1 MSETLRVVF
10 NIVLWVAVPA
20 ILVIAVIKTSRLS
33 RHAGDEKRASA
44 ARSGFWGGII
54 LSLIALIYQVGIF
67 LKTGFPDRD
76 LFGGFDLWLALTSAV
91 VGYLLSIGGK
101 KAVPTKLVGLVVLI
115 LTFLSS
121 YALIHYLL
129 IRTYNDVVLSL
140 VLGVTFGVL
149 VHYAA
154 GPATLGIRR
163 RPGGR

>member
-10 NIVLWVAVPA
+10 YIILWIAVPA
-20 ILVIAVIKTSRLS
+20 ILVIAIIKTSRLS
-33 RHAGDEKRASA
+33 KNAGDEKHASA

-54 LSLIALIYQVGIF
+54 LSLITLIYQVGFF

-76 LFGGFDLWLALTSAV
+76 LFGGFDLWLVLTSAV

-101 KAVPTKLVGLVVLI
+101 KAVPTKLIGFVVLV
-115 LTFLSS
+115 LTFLAS

-129 IRTYNDVVLSL
+129 IRTHNDVVLSL
-140 VLGVTFGVL
+140 VLGATLGVL

-154 GPATLGIRR
+154 GPATFGIRR
-163 RPGGR
+163 FSGG